1 MILLMSPA
9 KMMRSHDA
17 QSRHDRAFIKE
28 TRYLSGLLK
37 KWSVNDLQTHMK
49 LSKEKAHQTHEMLKN
64 WGKKTNQVNG
74 APALYAYIG
83 EAYKSLDADSLNLDE
98 LIYLKESLY
107 ILSGLYGVLRADDFI
122 EPYRL
127 EMAQRGL
134 LPTGISLYAYW
145 EKAVNTYF
153 HLIYEN
159 QALINLAS
167 SEYSAVIQDGVL
179 RSKMITPTFFELK
192 NGQLKAIS
200 VFSKQARGAMIR
212 WCASNQVKD
221 PEKIKHFDLL
231 GYRFSKELSN
241 ATEWVFVR

>member
-9 KMMRSHDA
+9 KMMRSYDA
-17 QSRHDRAFIKE
+17 PSRHERAFIKE

-37 KWSVNDLQTHMK
+37 KWSVHDLQKHMK
-49 LSKEKAHQTHEMLKN
+49 LSKEKAHQTHVMLKN
-64 WGKKTNQVNG
+64 WGKKANQVNG

-134 LPTGISLYAYW
+134 LPTGISLNAYW
-145 EKAVNTYF
+145 KKAVNTYF

-192 NGQLKAIS
+192 NGQLKAMS